1 MKILN
6 SYKLSMYIMLFFAC
20 GNSQNQNSNFASN
33 PSNPQNKMNQANAT
47 GSYFKLK
54 RHEVYDREGT
64 GMVAISTLIPEN
76 WTVRDQLYWE
86 YNDATLPIRYKGQY
100 QSAEQK
106 MCIEFFSDIRTVY
119 SEGPM
124 GVSGYPPPNDVV
136 SGLQELIRLNR
147 AGKQY
152 TIVNTKVINKSGP
165 ENQYVQGTY
174 FQTYTQAGLVRI
186 AFMEN
191 NIAMEEEFYGR
202 LVVNYSSSQGVV
214 TLSSIFWSLDGLY
227 SSKAPKGQMLKCT
240 QIAQC
245 LKSSSKLTL
254 PFYNKFMQVVQL
266 LSDQF
271 YRDIYAIGQ
280 ISRII
285 SQTNDQISKSISDSY
300 WQTQKS
306 YERTNQQFSDYLR
319 GVDHYNDG
327 GQNVQLPS
335 GYSNAWVNDRGEY
348 LLGESSSFDPNQMG
362 IGNWRELERR

>member
-1 MKILN
+1 MKVQDYSMLAL
-6 SYKLSMYIMLFFAC
+6 YLLSFFAC
-20 GNSQNQNSNFASN
+20 GQSQNSNL
-33 PSNPQNKMNQANAT
+33 PSDRSKAEQKIDKTNQSGA
-47 GSYFKLK
+47 YFKLK
-54 RHEVYDREGT
+54 KHEVYDREGT
-64 GMVAISTLIPEN
+64 GLVAISTLIPEN
-76 WTVRDQLYWE
+76 WTVRDQLYWD
-86 YNDATLPIRYKGQY
+86 YNDATLPIRYKGLY
-100 QSAEQK
+100 QSSDK
-106 MCIEFFSDIRTVY
+106 NMSIEFFSDVRSAY

-136 SGLQELIRLNR
+136 SGLQELIRQNR
-147 AGKQY
+147 SGKQY
-152 TIVNTKVINKSGP
+152 SVVNTKIINKSGP

-174 FQTYTQAGLVRI
+174 FQTYIQAGLVRI

-191 NIAMEEEFYGR
+191 NVAMEEEFYGR
-202 LVVNYSSSQGVV
+202 LVLNYSSSQGVV

-227 SSKAPKGQMLKCT
+227 SSKAPKGQMTKCT

-254 PFYNKFMQVVQL
+254 AFYNKFMQVVQL

-271 YRDIYAIGQ
+271 YREIYAVGQ

-306 YERTNQQFSDYLR
+306 YERTNRQFSDYLR
-319 GVDHYNDG
+319 GVDQYNDG

-348 LLGESSSFDPNQMG
+348 LLGESPSFDPNQQG